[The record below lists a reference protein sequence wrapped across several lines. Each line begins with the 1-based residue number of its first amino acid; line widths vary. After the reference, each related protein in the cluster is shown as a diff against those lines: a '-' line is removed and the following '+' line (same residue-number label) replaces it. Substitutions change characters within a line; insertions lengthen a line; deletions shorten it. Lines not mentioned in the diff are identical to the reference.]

1 VGQSA
6 RTALITG
13 TTAVRTGRTPSILS
27 ALYAIML
34 NTVSLA
40 TTQTAS
46 CNRSST
52 LNRSII
58 LSNGI
63 VARIM
68 NHTITNVTI
77 TVTKPGHSIVA
88 I

>member
-1 VGQSA
+1 MLSA
-6 RTALITG
+6 RC
-13 TTAVRTGRTPSILS
+13 
-27 ALYAIML
+27 AIIL

-40 TTQTAS
+40 TTQSA
-46 CNRSST
+46 SST

-63 VARIM
+63 IARIK
-68 NHTITNVTI
+68 NHTITTLPNVTI